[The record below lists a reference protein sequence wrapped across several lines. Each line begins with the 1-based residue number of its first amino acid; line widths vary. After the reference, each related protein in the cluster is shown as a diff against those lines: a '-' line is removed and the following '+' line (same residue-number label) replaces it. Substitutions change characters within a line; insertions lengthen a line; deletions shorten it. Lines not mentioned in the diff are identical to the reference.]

1 MKSIKVPA
9 DLTKPPFNQRV
20 LEVEGCS
27 VIESCIHTT
36 RSKGAMLLEDHLL
49 LFVLQGENTLTH
61 GNSTFKVRK
70 NEMILFPKASL
81 IEYDKSGDALNGDI
95 YDSLMIFLKD
105 ECILSF
111 MKMAD
116 IKSCKTTE
124 KVTVMVKP
132 VKERIQAFLLSLKPY
147 FNEIENIDAGLVK
160 LKILE
165 VLYDI
170 SSTDKH
176 LLHQLL
182 QMKQPVKFDLSSIM
196 EENYTSPISLSE
208 LAYLSGRSL
217 ASFKRDFK
225 AIYNIAPSDWIRKKR
240 LEKAMELLQHS
251 TLPISDICYTLGFEN
266 TAHFSRIFKQYFGK
280 TPSDSRVDLA

>member
-9 DLTKPPFNQRV
+9 DLVKPPFNKRV

-27 VIESCIHTT
+27 VIESSVHTVQ
-36 RSKGAMLLEDHLL
+36 SKGAMFLEDHLL
-49 LFVLQGENTLTH
+49 LFVLQGENTLTY
-61 GNSTFKVRK
+61 GNSKFTVGK

-81 IEYDKSGDALNGDI
+81 IEFDKRGDVLNGNV

-105 ECILSF
+105 ECIISF
-111 MKMAD
+111 MKLAE
-116 IKSCKTTE
+116 IKSCKTAE
-124 KVTVMVKP
+124 KVSIMVKP
-132 VKERIQAFLLSLKPY
+132 VKERIQGFLFSLKPY
-147 FNEIENIDAGLVK
+147 FNEIENIDAGLIK

-196 EENYTSPISLSE
+196 EENYASPISLPE

-225 AIYNIAPSDWIRKKR
+225 AIYNIPPSDWIRKRR
-240 LEKAMELLQHS
+240 LEKAKELLQNTS
-251 TLPISDICYTLGFEN
+251 LSVSDTCYALGFEN
-266 TAHFSRIFKQYFGK
+266 TAHFSRIFKEHFGI
-280 TPSDSRVDLA
+280 TPSDARVS

>member
-9 DLTKPPFNQRV
+9 DLTKPPFNQRA
-20 LEVEGCS
+20 LEVDGCS
-27 VIESCIHTT
+27 VIESCVHTT
-36 RSKGAMLLEDHLL
+36 RSKGAMFLEDHLL
-49 LFVLQGENTLTH
+49 LFVLQGENTLTY
-61 GNSTFKVRK
+61 GNSKFTVRK

-81 IEYDKSGDALNGDI
+81 IDYDKSGDVLNENV

-111 MKMAD
+111 MKMAE
-116 IKSCKTTE
+116 IKSSKTTE
-124 KVTVMVKP
+124 KVTIMVKP
-132 VKERIQAFLLSLKPY
+132 VKERIQAFLMSLKPY

-176 LLHQLL
+176 ILQQLL

-196 EENYTSPISLSE
+196 EENYTSPISLPE

-225 AIYNIAPSDWIRKKR
+225 AIYNIAPSDWIRKRR
-240 LEKAMELLQHS
+240 LEKAMELLQYS
-251 TLPISDICYTLGFEN
+251 VLPVSDICYTLGFEN
-266 TAHFSRIFKQYFGK
+266 TTHFSRIFKEHFGK
-280 TPSDSRVDLA
+280 TPSDARISHV

>member
-9 DLTKPPFNQRV
+9 DLTKPPFNQRA
-20 LEVEGCS
+20 LEVDGCS
-27 VIESCIHTT
+27 VIESCVHTT
-36 RSKGAMLLEDHLL
+36 RSKGAMFLEDHLL
-49 LFVLQGENTLTH
+49 LFVLQGENTLTY
-61 GNSTFKVRK
+61 GNSKFTVRK

-81 IEYDKSGDALNGDI
+81 IDYDKSGDALNENV

-111 MKMAD
+111 MKMAE
-116 IKSCKTTE
+116 IKSSKTTE
-124 KVTVMVKP
+124 KVTIMVKP
-132 VKERIQAFLLSLKPY
+132 VKERIQAFLMSLKPY

-176 LLHQLL
+176 ILQQLL

-196 EENYTSPISLSE
+196 EENYTSPISLPE

-217 ASFKRDFK
+217 ATFKRDFK
-225 AIYNIAPSDWIRKKR
+225 TIYNIAPSDWIRNRR

-251 TLPISDICYTLGFEN
+251 VLPVSDICYTLGFEN
-266 TAHFSRIFKQYFGK
+266 TTHFSRIFKEHFGQ
-280 TPSDSRVDLA
+280 TPSDARISYV

>member
-9 DLTKPPFNQRV
+9 DLVKPPFNKRV

-27 VIESCIHTT
+27 VIESSVHTVQ
-36 RSKGAMLLEDHLL
+36 SKGAMFLEDHLL
-49 LFVLQGENTLTH
+49 LFVLQGENTLTY
-61 GNSTFKVRK
+61 GNSKFTVGK

-81 IEYDKSGDALNGDI
+81 IEFDKRGDVLNGNV

-105 ECILSF
+105 ECIISF
-111 MKMAD
+111 MKLAE
-116 IKSCKTTE
+116 IKSCKTAE
-124 KVTVMVKP
+124 KVSIMVKP
-132 VKERIQAFLLSLKPY
+132 VKERIQGFLFSLKPY
-147 FNEIENIDAGLVK
+147 FNEIENIDAGLIK

-196 EENYTSPISLSE
+196 EENYASPISLPE

-225 AIYNIAPSDWIRKKR
+225 AIYNVPPSDWIRKRR
-240 LEKAMELLQHS
+240 LEKAKELLQNTS
-251 TLPISDICYTLGFEN
+251 LSVSDTCYALGFEN
-266 TAHFSRIFKQYFGK
+266 TAHFSRIFKEHFGI
-280 TPSDSRVDLA
+280 TPSDARVS

>member
-1 MKSIKVPA
+1 MKSIKAPA
-9 DLTKPPFNQRV
+9 DLIKPPFNQRV
-20 LEVEGCS
+20 LEVGGCS
-27 VIESCIHTT
+27 VIESCVHTV

-49 LFVLQGENTLTH
+49 LFVLQGENILTY
-61 GNSTFKVRK
+61 GNSKFTVRK

-81 IEYDKSGDALNGDI
+81 IEYDKSGDTLNGNV

-116 IKSCKTTE
+116 IKSSKTAE
-124 KVTVMVKP
+124 KVSIMVKP

-147 FNEIENIDAGLVK
+147 FDEIENIDAGLIK

-176 LLHQLL
+176 LLQQLL
-182 QMKQPVKFDLSSIM
+182 QMKQPVKFDLSSVM
-196 EENYTSPISLSE
+196 EENYTSPISLPE

-225 AIYNIAPSDWIRKKR
+225 AIYNIAPSDWIRKRR
-240 LEKAMELLQHS
+240 LEKAMELLQNTS
-251 TLPISDICYTLGFEN
+251 LSVSDTCYTLGFEN
-266 TAHFSRIFKQYFGK
+266 TAHFSRIFKEYFGK
-280 TPSDSRVDLA
+280 TPSDARMSNV

>member
-9 DLTKPPFNQRV
+9 DLVKPPFSKRV

-27 VIESCIHTT
+27 VIESYVHTVQ
-36 RSKGAMLLEDHLL
+36 SKGAMFLEDHLL
-49 LFVLQGENTLTH
+49 LFVLQGENTLTY
-61 GNSTFKVRK
+61 GSSKFTVGK

-81 IEYDKSGDALNGDI
+81 IEFDKRGDVLNGNV

-105 ECILSF
+105 DCIISF
-111 MKMAD
+111 MKLAE
-116 IKSCKTTE
+116 IKSCKTAE
-124 KVTVMVKP
+124 KVSIMVKP
-132 VKERIQAFLLSLKPY
+132 VKERIQGFLFSLKPY
-147 FNEIENIDAGLVK
+147 FNEIENIDAGLIK

-196 EENYTSPISLSE
+196 EENYASPISLPE

-225 AIYNIAPSDWIRKKR
+225 AIYNIPPSDWIRKRR
-240 LEKAMELLQHS
+240 LEKAKELLQNTS
-251 TLPISDICYTLGFEN
+251 LSVSDTCYALGFEN
-266 TAHFSRIFKQYFGK
+266 TAHFSRIFKEHFGI
-280 TPSDSRVDLA
+280 TPSDARVS

>member
-1 MKSIKVPA
+1 MKSIKVPT
-9 DLTKPPFNQRV
+9 DLVKPPFNKRV
-20 LEVEGCS
+20 LEVGGCS
-27 VIESCIHTT
+27 VIESCVHTVQ
-36 RSKGAMLLEDHLL
+36 SKGAMFLEDHLL
-49 LFVLQGENTLTH
+49 LFVLQGENTLTY
-61 GNSTFKVRK
+61 GNSKFTVGK

-81 IEYDKSGDALNGDI
+81 IEFDKRGDVLNGNV

-105 ECILSF
+105 DCIISF
-111 MKMAD
+111 MKLAE
-116 IKSCKTTE
+116 IKSCKTAE
-124 KVTVMVKP
+124 KVSIMVKP
-132 VKERIQAFLLSLKPY
+132 VKERIQGFLFSLKPY
-147 FNEIENIDAGLVK
+147 FNEIENIDAGLIK

-196 EENYTSPISLSE
+196 EENYASPISLPE

-225 AIYNIAPSDWIRKKR
+225 AIYNIPPSDWIRKRR
-240 LEKAMELLQHS
+240 LEKAKELLQNTS
-251 TLPISDICYTLGFEN
+251 LSVSDTCYALGFEN
-266 TAHFSRIFKQYFGK
+266 TAHFSRIFKEHFGI
-280 TPSDSRVDLA
+280 TPSDARVN